1 MPQFRKPSLRHKR
14 RDPYGERL
22 KKHRA
27 SLSPSLLTVAEF
39 IDGHRHAV
47 LGKSALDIARE
58 TGTSDATVIRAIQML
73 GFDGLVDLK
82 ETLEAYLGQT
92 DSPAEKMSATTEELV
107 DDVDS
112 AIDFVL
118 ADQANAMAALSTPD
132 NRRNM
137 AEAVRLAA
145 AAGKIGFFGI
155 GASGIIA
162 EYASRLFLRSGYRS
176 YTLNRT
182 GISLA
187 EQILE
192 MAEEDVLFMML
203 HGRPHREAMAAI
215 YEAERLR
222 VPIVMIVGKPD
233 TVLLKHAA
241 ARILLPRAK
250 SEHVALHAP
259 ALCCVEAL
267 MLGLA
272 SIDQDRTLSSI
283 DRLLEIRQQIR
294 PSKR

>member
-1 MPQFRKPSLRHKR
+1 MDQPPSPPAHIRR

-22 KKHRA
+22 RKRRA
-27 SLSPSLLTVAEF
+27 SLSPSLLTVADY

-47 LGKSALDIARE
+47 LGKSALEIARE

-73 GFDGLVDLK
+73 GFDGLIDLK
-82 ETLEAYLGQT
+82 DTLEAYLGQT
-92 DSPAEKMSATTEELV
+92 DSPSEKMAATTGTLV

-112 AIDFVL
+112 CLDFVL
-118 ADQANAMAALSTPD
+118 EDQANALAALSSPD

-137 AEAVRLAA
+137 AQAVSLLASA
-145 AAGKIGFFGI
+145 RRIGVFGI

-162 EYASRLFLRSGYRS
+162 AYAARLFLRSGYPS
-176 YTLNRT
+176 YTLDRT
-182 GISLA
+182 GILLA
-187 EQILE
+187 EQIIQ
-192 MAEEDVLFMML
+192 MDGGDVLMML
-203 HGRPHREAMAAI
+203 LHARPHREAMAAI
-215 YEAERLR
+215 AEAERLSIP
-222 VPIVMIVGKPD
+222 VIMIVGKED

-241 ARILLPRAK
+241 AHIVIPRAR

-259 ALCCVEAL
+259 TLCCVEAL

-272 SIDQDRTLSSI
+272 GRDKNRTLATI
-283 DRLLEIRQQIR
+283 DRLLDVRQQIR